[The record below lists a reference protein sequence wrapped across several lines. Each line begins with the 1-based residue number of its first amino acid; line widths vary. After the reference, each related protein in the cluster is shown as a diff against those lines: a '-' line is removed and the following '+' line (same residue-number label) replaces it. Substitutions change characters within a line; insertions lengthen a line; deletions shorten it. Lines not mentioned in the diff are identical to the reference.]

1 MENSFSHKRT
11 FSTISENNEDNEN
24 PNKIQKKNEE
34 FQLYT
39 KEEIDTLYQNKNLF
53 FNKELCLF
61 LNIFED
67 IPVKVEVMFNNIMT
81 EILDSTYFVKYISMN
96 NHEEL
101 KNKNATYG
109 LLLSK
114 KDETKYKL
122 FHLNQK
128 ILQLIYKCK
137 NPMIS
142 SHVEKKDDKYILNKY
157 ITIKYI
163 RNLVINYIE
172 ENSIYLV
179 EKTNVEKSFYTFF
192 DINENE
198 KFTIIE
204 VYNKFFDYIQNNHL
218 LFNGIIALDK
228 KLMNLFNIKISILMP
243 FYLFKKHIRNLI
255 IPNNSCKTIYQY
267 VENKNGTVNFY
278 DIFYVLKNDKSIKNG
293 VYRQYDRNNNLLFET
308 YFVNNKE
315 SGIRRKWDAN
325 GVLRTITTYKENMKN
340 GIQCILDSQS
350 NLIASFQFI
359 ENKVIK
365 CEINKLYD

>member
-1 MENSFSHKRT
+1 MENSVSRKRT
-11 FSTISENNEDNEN
+11 FSTISDNNENNEN

-34 FQLYT
+34 FKLYT
-39 KEEIDTLYQNKNLF
+39 KEEIDTLYENKNLF

-67 IPVKVEVMFNNIMT
+67 IPVKVEVIFTNIMNHILNQTNFLKDMNNI
-81 EILDSTYFVKYISMN
+81 D
-96 NHEEL
+96 EL
-101 KNKNATYG
+101 KNENDTYG

-114 KDETKYKL
+114 KSENEKKYKL
-122 FHLNQK
+122 FYLNQK
-128 ILQLIYKCK
+128 ILELIYKCK

-172 ENSIYLV
+172 ENSLYLV

-192 DINENE
+192 NINENE
-198 KFTIIE
+198 KFTTIE
-204 VYNKFFDYIQNNHL
+204 VYNKFFDYIQNNNL
-218 LFNGIIALDK
+218 LSNGMIHLDK
-228 KLMNLFNIKISILMP
+228 KLINLFNIKISISIP
-243 FYLFKKHIRNLI
+243 SYIFKKHIRNLI

-267 VENKNGTVNFY
+267 VENKSGTVNFY
-278 DIFYVLKNDKSIKNG
+278 DIFYVLKDDKNIKNG
-293 VYRQYDRNNNLLFET
+293 VYRKYDKNNNLLFET

-315 SGIRRKWDAN
+315 SGIRRKWDSN
-325 GVLRTITTYKENMKN
+325 GVLRTITTYKDDIKN
-340 GIQCILDSQS
+340 GLQYILDSQS

-365 CEINKLYD
+365 CQINKLYD